1 MLASNARYFLHCSIT
16 QKKRVSC
23 YKEKA
28 VISYGCSG
36 CCNTCMQI
44 GCEFCMTMYQFF
56 VVQYFARGSET
67 LYTYT

>member
-1 MLASNARYFLHCSIT
+1 MGGGG
-16 QKKRVSC
+16 V
-23 YKEKA
+23 
-28 VISYGCSG
+28 VIHVH
-36 CCNTCMQI
+36 MQI